1 MSDRRLVA
9 ILAADV
15 VGYSTMMEAD
25 QDGTLAALRMLRSD
39 VIGPLVISNSG
50 KIAKSMGDGWLIE
63 FAAAG
68 DAVTCAIDIQRQ
80 LSSDENI
87 ALRMGIHLGD
97 ISHEDEDVFGDGVN
111 IASRLEASAGP
122 RQILISD
129 AVQGSLDGHLRERF
143 RSIGALSLK
152 NIHRSVRAWRWMD
165 DATTLALPS
174 EKELPSIA
182 VLSFENMSS
191 DPEYGFFGD
200 GLAEE
205 IISTLSKL
213 SSLLVIARNS
223 SFTYK
228 GRAVDLR
235 DVGRELGV
243 RYVLEGSVRAA
254 LGRIRVSAQLIDTT
268 DGTHKWS
275 ERYDRDVHDIFAIQD
290 EITRE
295 IVTALQVRLTHGD
308 ERQLLLRGTDSLE
321 AWSCALPALEMTLTM
336 RAADTREAR
345 KLLDRALQHDPGF
358 ASAYAVRGLTHCI
371 DVHFG
376 FSSDRQS
383 SMNQLEH
390 DADRTLSLDPDL
402 ALGHINKAMF
412 ASESGRHDEAREAA
426 LHASTLAAS
435 NALMRALLARI
446 LVNLEDFASAE
457 MNLRAAMR
465 ANPFHPPFYFG
476 ILANALE
483 RQGKEAEAIEVLKT
497 ATEQHPDYFAGQLRL
512 ASLLGLCGE
521 TEAAGRHLAEAMAL
535 NPRVNREIAAEFCNS
550 RDAAASER
558 FLSGLEA
565 AGMSER

>member
-1 MSDRRLVA
+1 MPDRRLAA
-9 ILAADV
+9 ILAADI

-25 QDGTLAALRMLRSD
+25 QEGTLAVLRAVRSD
-39 VIGPLVISNSG
+39 VLGPSISSHRG
-50 KIAKSMGDGWLIE
+50 KVVKSMGDGWLIE
-63 FAAAG
+63 FAAAS
-68 DAVTCAIDIQRQ
+68 DAVACAIDIHRKLPAEQ
-80 LSSDENI
+80 NI

-97 ISHEDEDVFGDGVN
+97 VSHEDEDVFGDGVN
-111 IASRLEASAGP
+111 IAARLESHAGP

-129 AVQGSLDGHLRERF
+129 AVQGSLDGQLRESF
-143 RSIGALSLK
+143 RSIGELALK
-152 NIHRSVRAWRWMD
+152 NIRRPVRAWRWMD
-165 DATTLALPS
+165 KAPGNAQSP
-174 EKELPSIA
+174 EPEQPSIA
-182 VLSFENMSS
+182 VLAFENMSS

-213 SSLLVIARNS
+213 SALLVIARNS

-254 LGRIRVSAQLIDTT
+254 GGRIRVSAQLIDTS
-268 DGTHKWS
+268 DGSHKWA

-308 ERQLLLRGTDSLE
+308 ERQLLLRETDSLE
-321 AWSCALPALEMTLTM
+321 AWSCALPALEMTLKM
-336 RAADTREAR
+336 GAADAREAR
-345 KLLDRALQHDPGF
+345 SLLDRALQHDPEF

-376 FSSDRQS
+376 FSDDRQS
-383 SMNQLEH
+383 SLKLLEQ
-390 DADRTLSLDPDL
+390 DIAQAVKLDPNL
-402 ALGHINKAMF
+402 ALAHINKAML
-412 ASESGRHDEAREAA
+412 ASERGLHENAREAA
-426 LHASTLAAS
+426 LHAAKLAAS
-435 NALMRALLARI
+435 NALMRALLARL

-457 MNLRAAMR
+457 TNLRAAMR

-483 RQGKEAEAIEVLKT
+483 RQGREVEAIDVLRA
-497 ATEQHPDYFAGQLRL
+497 ATEQHPTYFAGHLRL
-512 ASLLGLCGE
+512 ASLLGLASE
-521 TEAAGRHLAEAMAL
+521 TESAGRHLAEAKAL
-535 NPRVNREIAAEFCNS
+535 NPRINRGIAAEFYNS
-550 RDAAASER
+550 RDAAALER

-565 AGMSER
+565 AGMAE